1 MLEFTIDG
9 NLVDSPKGIEQL
21 THKIYFNKGL
31 RGYLEQFDGSV
42 TFYGGEYAYLRN
54 RFFVDGC
61 AISTVVI
68 RNGEDTYTGNIFLN
82 DAEWDV
88 DECGVTCEIVDAS
101 FLSLIDNNKDI
112 KAYLNVPRS
121 KNDVDISAATVV
133 QTTLSFGENEVGAGL
148 NPTPA
153 NRSGVRVFDAFRF
166 LIAFMSDGQ
175 IGFVSDF
182 FNPETNP
189 ANATQP
195 RNPTLITG
203 QEARTGD
210 GDEWPYISF
219 QELYDDIGKLYNITF
234 SMETVNGV
242 PTMRIEPVA
251 YFKSQS
257 QTLTLSDARGVKQE
271 ADRESYYQLIKFGD
285 SADVDEDGFYPP
297 ATFMSWTQEEYHL
310 GGQCNTKA
318 TLDLQLKTLVINTN
332 AIQSVLPTGT
342 QNVVNP
348 PSTDYDDDLFLVIFD
363 GNNQTVLSVNPLDAD
378 KRYYNARLTNSE
390 VANRWGDGV
399 PFPIYLFLGQSNNF
413 ANGMLTSTNF
423 NYGGLPVQ
431 LVIMG
436 ETLFGQVPLIA
447 ALNCNDDTFPNGADP
462 NGLYTIQNAT
472 PVTSNPGPFPSP
484 SPQTASRYTAPFN
497 AVYTVRFTGV
507 IKAVITHTGQQGGYG
522 VSFQVFSSAN
532 VFRSEIYFP
541 ASLQPSAPLFGVG
554 ANEWDVS
561 ANFFLLSGDYV
572 IVTVFD
578 PWNYT
583 SNSSASQ
590 ETELYVFRGARFI
603 IEDPLGGEWKT
614 YNPADNWL
622 FKTMCRYPITCE
634 WWRSFRNNWHQL
646 ILLTYGSGQSSGYV
660 NEVNRNILT
669 GDADVDIV
677 SKFADVTR

>member
-68 RNGEDTYTGNIFLN
+68 RDGADTYTGNIFLN

-133 QTTLSFGENEVGAGL
+133 QTTLSFGENEVGVGL

-189 ANATQP
+189 ANATPP

-242 PTMRIEPVA
+242 PTMRIEPIA

-271 ADRESYYQLIKFGD
+271 ADRESYFQLVKFGD
-285 SADVDEDGFYPP
+285 SEDVEEDGFYPP
-297 ATFMSWTQEEYHL
+297 ATFAAWEREEYHL

-318 TLDLQLKTLVINTN
+318 ILDLQLKTLVINTN

-363 GNNQTVLSVNPLDAD
+363 GNNQTVLSVDPLNAAG
-378 KRYYNARLTNSE
+378 RYYNSRLRNFE
-390 VANRWGDGV
+390 VAARWGDGV
-399 PFPIYLFLGQSNNF
+399 PFPIFQFLGSNLNGARAF
-413 ANGMLTSTNF
+413 RGVTYTPAYAVFGLQRGAN
-423 NYGGLPVQ
+423 
-431 LVIMG
+431 VI
-436 ETLFGQVPLIA
+436 FP
-447 ALNCNDDTFPNGADP
+447 DTAFPNGFDP
-462 NGLYTIQNAT
+462 NGNMSFSGATFEPTTGLLYSGGSTIY
-472 PVTSNPGPFPSP
+472 TSPIAGFYS
-484 SPQTASRYTAPFN
+484 
-497 AVYTVRFTGV
+497 
-507 IKAVITHTGQQGGYG
+507 
-522 VSFQVFSSAN
+522 VSFRIVTNQA
-532 VFRSEIYFP
+532 FP
-541 ASLQPSAPLFGVG
+541 ASGAQINVYDDVNPAIIEQYNFGF
-554 ANEWDVS
+554 N
-561 ANFFLLSGDYV
+561 
-572 IVTVFD
+572 
-578 PWNYT
+578 T
-583 SNSSASQ
+583 SYIENG
-590 ETELYVFRGARFI
+590 LYVFEGSAMVFLPINWRVAIGVGQTNSIF
-603 IEDPLGGEWKT
+603 GGSFFQVGDLFEITKT

-646 ILLTYGSGQSSGYV
+646 ILITYGSGQSSGYV